1 MTDLLDMPDVTGN
14 TVPSVHLN
22 VKNKVVKFMI
32 HFWIAAAIDYPEL
45 RDMKIMLI
53 SFHSKSVPV
62 S

>member
-1 MTDLLDMPDVTGN
+1 MPDVTGN